1 MSRSNLPD
9 DVTPADI
16 DNRFG
21 EPDTLVASG
30 AVDLAVDVEVPA
42 YLDDDEIQKAMADA
56 VRERLTFD
64 DEVIEIGDVRVEEVY
79 DE

>member
-1 MSRSNLPD
+1 MSHSNLPPG
-9 DVTPADI
+9 TTTADI

-30 AVDLAVDVEVPA
+30 AVDVAVDVEVPE
-42 YLDDDEIQKAMADA
+42 YMDDDEIEDAMADA
-56 VRERLTFD
+56 VRERLDFD
-64 DEVIEIGDVRVEEVY
+64 ETVVEVVGVRVEEVY